1 MITVSPATATALNKS
16 VNVSMVNGCHIEYNM
31 NDLILRTAV
40 TAPEGVITAT
50 LTKDG
55 QAYKPF
61 EKLFPI
67 TSIIDPRRPKVAGV
81 QYMILGD
88 PSVPATLAATGIG
101 SAGTYESSKEFGK
114 RLYFS
119 STKTAYKYWVTPK
132 SSGMLLSNCILSVS
146 YPAEKT
152 AATNKIVVKFETSHS
167 KPTSWTVKLVNLA
180 GAESAPI
187 YTGTTC
193 PDSGVVNLYYNG
205 TSWSTTEPATV
216 SEGVNL
222 SGLKLQINS
231 IDKVEGYLGIIEIS
245 ARLVK
250 DVTSALESFDISQN
264 SSDSITGLVPV
275 GDVTANSLRMN
286 LNAYDRSYEHY
297 DKGNPFNKELKFVCL
312 KPTRIPLR
320 AHRS

>member
-1 MITVSPATATALNKS
+1 
-16 VNVSMVNGCHIEYNM
+16 MVNGCHIEYNM
-31 NDLILRTAV
+31 NDLILKTAV

-101 SAGTYESSKEFGK
+101 SASTYASSKEFGK

-146 YPAEKT
+146 YPAEK
-152 AATNKIVVKFETSHS
+152 
-167 KPTSWTVKLVNLA
+167 KPIK
-180 GAESAPI
+180 
-187 YTGTTC
+187 
-193 PDSGVVNLYYNG
+193 YN
-205 TSWSTTEPATV
+205 
-216 SEGVNL
+216 
-222 SGLKLQINS
+222 
-231 IDKVEGYLGIIEIS
+231 
-245 ARLVK
+245 
-250 DVTSALESFDISQN
+250 
-264 SSDSITGLVPV
+264 
-275 GDVTANSLRMN
+275 
-286 LNAYDRSYEHY
+286 
-297 DKGNPFNKELKFVCL
+297 
-312 KPTRIPLR
+312 
-320 AHRS
+320 